1 MAASAVVLDRMTQKP
16 KEPRAVSNVTEL
28 LQRLVR
34 AYGSNAVAEMLGV
47 DKAMI
52 SRWTRKVKPEPV
64 SPTMAGRIID
74 VHDVINRALQVFQP
88 QVAADWLAG
97 SEPLLDG
104 ARPIDVLKNRGA
116 IPVIQALE
124 GRAAGVY
131 A

>member
-1 MAASAVVLDRMTQKP
+1 MAGPAVLERMTVKP
-16 KEPRAVSNVTEL
+16 KAPGAVGNVSDL
-28 LQRLVR
+28 LVRLVR
-34 AYGSNAVAEMLGV
+34 AYGSNAVAEMLGI

-52 SRWTRKVKPEPV
+52 TRWTRTTNPQPI
-64 SPTMAGRIID
+64 SSLMAARIID

-124 GRAAGVY
+124 GRKAGVY